1 MNRKSWSSIID
12 HTALAY
18 FLTDILNL
26 KEISFLEK
34 VLYGKEREEDLIL
47 FHYRPGPGLPPD
59 KSCQ

>member
-1 MNRKSWSSIID
+1 ML
-12 HTALAY
+12 TQY
-18 FLTDILNL
+18 FSYIVASPLEDNVNTILNL
-26 KEISFLEK
+26 KEISLLEK